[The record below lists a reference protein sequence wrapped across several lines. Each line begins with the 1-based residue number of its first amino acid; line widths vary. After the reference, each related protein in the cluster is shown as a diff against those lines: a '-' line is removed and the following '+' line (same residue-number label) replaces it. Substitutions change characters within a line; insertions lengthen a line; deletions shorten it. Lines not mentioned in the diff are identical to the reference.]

1 VLLAPEF
8 DPSLAASGGSGIASG
23 KSGVAPKNRVWN
35 FFGSPGE
42 KRRVEPVQAIETAP
56 CCASCTYEN
65 ASGRSHWKVYGPDLN
80 GHYGSLQGTGGLEAT
95 ILDFGGTTQGVI
107 NDQFG
112 NGVASVTGSTATWFS
127 TRVGAYGPL
136 PGTQAATL
144 TDITQLAASTAWRG
158 RRIDPTGFYDLGAR
172 YYEPTSGRFL
182 SADPFGQ
189 AASPSLYD
197 FAGGDPVN
205 SFDPT
210 GRCPDKNSN
219 QGNTSG
225 QQLADQIANF
235 QFVDPV
241 NGGQNPADPQVAQ
254 QNVYIT
260 DSGSTVPLTPGSLT
274 WDQIQNLQMDSLDAA
289 TILRLLGLDYQK
301 FGLENIQ
308 INAARL
314 ALYANQGQSQLAQVR
329 AIGFMAYAVNLLVS
343 VFQPRAETPIETGAW
358 SAGFAQDAAGVT
370 VIGSMRDVAP
380 YLTKSEFNTLLIPN
394 FQYLDPAV
402 VDSINAN
409 FMRVAIQRGDDFWL
423 VTDPVAHTI
432 NSQQFNF
439 ESRYLNI
446 EIPMLNTGRG
456 VVIPTAPTR

>member
-1 VLLAPEF
+1 MYSSRTIRL
-8 DPSLAASGGSGIASG
+8 
-23 KSGVAPKNRVWN
+23 W
-35 FFGSPGE
+35 
-42 KRRVEPVQAIETAP
+42 AIGFETAR
-56 CCASCTYEN
+56 SCNYLVHRGSNHHRKGVLEKTK
-65 ASGRSHWKVYGPDLN
+65 GREPKQN
-80 GHYGSLQGTGGLEAT
+80 
-95 ILDFGGTTQGVI
+95 I
-107 NDQFG
+107 
-112 NGVASVTGSTATWFS
+112 
-127 TRVGAYGPL
+127 
-136 PGTQAATL
+136 
-144 TDITQLAASTAWRG
+144 
-158 RRIDPTGFYDLGAR
+158 GAR